1 MYVLTL
7 YIFVWCI
14 WSLLSCM
21 GSLLYRLEQKRAG
34 LHILDFW
41 GHFCLHFRLGGQFCL
56 HFRLRGQ
63 FCLHFRLRGQ
73 FTLNIHSHLH
83 CYKKKYCH
91 FVYITHLYT
100 FMLICIAIQYKINAI
115 LFILDIYTH

>member
-63 FCLHFRLRGQ
+63 FTLH
-73 FTLNIHSHLH
+73 IHSHLH
-83 CYKKKYCH
+83 CYKIK
-91 FVYITHLYT
+91 
-100 FMLICIAIQYKINAI
+100 QNAI
-115 LFILDIYTH
+115 LFTLHIYTHSCSFALLYNTK